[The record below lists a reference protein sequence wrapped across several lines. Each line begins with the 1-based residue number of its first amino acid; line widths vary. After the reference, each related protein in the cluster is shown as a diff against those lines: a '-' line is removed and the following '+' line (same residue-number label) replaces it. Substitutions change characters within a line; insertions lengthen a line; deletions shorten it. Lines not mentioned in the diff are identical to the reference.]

1 MIGKKILLGISFLLV
16 SFVLISCST
25 NKPQA
30 TSQLIPV
37 YSSSAA
43 EPWLTELYD
52 CAAQQNG
59 VVLSRVDDPN
69 TAEIAVRV
77 GEPEFLASPA
87 YQIDEEEILVVSSR
101 VSPLGNLTLEQ
112 AQALFS
118 NLGNPIVQVWR
129 YASGSDVQ
137 EVFEQLV
144 MEGRSV
150 APSTNIASTP
160 QQMSDIL
167 VSQENTVGILPRH
180 WRVGDA
186 REVYIVG
193 KVPVLALTKSEPQG
207 VINQLIA
214 CLQK

>member
-118 NLGNPIVQVWR
+118 NLGNPIVQVWM

-167 VSQENTVGILPRH
+167 VSQENTVGIMPRH